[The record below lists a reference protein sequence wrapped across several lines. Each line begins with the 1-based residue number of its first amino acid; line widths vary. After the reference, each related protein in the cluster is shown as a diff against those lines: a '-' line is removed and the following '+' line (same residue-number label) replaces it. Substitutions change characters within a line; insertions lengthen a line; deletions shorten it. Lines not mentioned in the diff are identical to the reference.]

1 MKRVTYLLSIVLLLG
16 MTQCKK
22 NNVAP
27 TASTNGPHITL
38 NVSYGNGAKTEF
50 IPGSTS
56 FVWTNGATEYLYVGG
71 SAHPGCLGVLS
82 GTGNSTSTM
91 TFGGDLT
98 TTPSENETL
107 YFFYLG
113 KGQTGTAVT
122 SLDFSKQDGTLA
134 NVTNYHVAISEGIA
148 YTGQSD
154 FNTTL
159 NMAMAIAYF
168 DMSGFVSSSNEAET
182 VYLHGE
188 DVYTT
193 ATIDYQ
199 HGTIAGGTKG
209 LMKIGTASAGAYVA
223 LLPSGNTNETWLYF
237 DSNSNEGQMKFLRGI
252 QPAKYYAHSGAALNV
267 TADAVLE
274 GSLPGLFS
282 VSATQ
287 RVRFSQGN
295 LKYHCSLENPEWR
308 FAENQYEHVLYNA
321 DNYGENTGSWIY
333 NFGWGTSGYG
343 HRNLYYQPWSN
354 GGGYNDYTAYNDNNK
369 SLYEEDGTADW
380 GYNAISNGGNTKN
393 IGWRTLTGDEWQY
406 LMFTRP
412 TSTVAGRDN
421 ARFAK
426 AYLFETKLGVIV
438 FPDNYTHPEGVA
450 SPININVTNSDAYS
464 NRYSLEDWLKME
476 AAGCVFLTHTETSKD
491 ANKKDVFWGI
501 YWSSQYQDYAGALCL
516 IWNRYSSSTGISR
529 GSSLK
534 HSRNAVRL
542 VRNR

>member
-1 MKRVTYLLSIVLLLG
+1 MKRATYLLSIVLLFG

-27 TASTNGPHITL
+27 TATGNGPHITL
-38 NVSYGNGAKTEF
+38 NVSYGNGAKTGF

-71 SAHPGCLGVLS
+71 SAHSGCLGVLS
-82 GTGNSTSTM
+82 GTGNGTSTM

-134 NVTNYHVAISEGIA
+134 NVTNYHVAISEGIV

-168 DMSGFVSSSNEAET
+168 DLSGFVNSSNEAET

-199 HGTIAGGTKG
+199 HGTIVGGTKG

-237 DSNSNEGQMKFLRGI
+237 DSNSKEGQMKFLRGI

-267 TADAVLE
+267 TSDAVLE
-274 GSLPGLFS
+274 GSLTGLFS

-287 RVRFSQGN
+287 RVRFSKGN
-295 LKYHCSLENPEWR
+295 LKYHCSLANPEWR
-308 FAENQYEHVLYNA
+308 FADNQYEHVAYNA
-321 DNYGENTGSWIY
+321 DDYGENTGSWIY

-354 GGGYNDYTAYNDNNK
+354 EGNASDYYAYNSGSKN
-369 SLYEEDGTADW
+369 LYDEDGRADW
-380 GYNAISNGGNTKN
+380 GYNKISNGGNIEN
-393 IGWRTLTGDEWQY
+393 IGWRTLTADEMNY
-406 LMFTRP
+406 IMFSRP
-412 TSTVAGRDN
+412 SSTVAGTNN
-421 ARFAK
+421 ARFAR
-426 AYLFETKLGVIV
+426 AYLFGTYYGVII

-450 SPININVTNSDAYS
+450 SPNYINVTNGTGLNSNQYS
-464 NRYSLEDWLKME
+464 EADWLKME
-476 AAGCVFLTHTETSKD
+476 AAGCVFFTKTLGTYD
-491 ANKKDVFWGI
+491 GQ
-501 YWSSQYQDYAGALCL
+501 YWSSKIYHSTTSRCL
-516 IWNRYSSSTGISR
+516 SFNSSDISVTHNEKYYPKNNR
-529 GSSLK
+529 L
-534 HSRNAVRL
+534 AVRL

>member
-1 MKRVTYLLSIVLLLG
+1 MKKLGTIVAVLALVLCFS
-16 MTQCKK
+16 QCKK
-22 NNVAP
+22 ENTPTNNGEGVR
-27 TASTNGPHITL
+27 ITL
-38 NVSYGNGAKTEF
+38 SANYGRGGEKSGFVPGEGSGNG
-50 IPGSTS
+50 S
-56 FVWTNGATEYLYVGG
+56 FVWTDGATEYIYVGG
-71 SAHPGCLGVLS
+71 SAHSGCLGVLN
-82 GTGNSTSTM
+82 GTGNGTGNMS
-91 TFGGDLT
+91 FEGDLT
-98 TTPSENETL
+98 TRPSENETL

-113 KGQTGTAVT
+113 KGQAGTAVA

-134 NVTNYHVAISEGIA
+134 NVTNYHVAISEGIV

-168 DMSGFVSSSNEAET
+168 DLSGFVNSSNEAET

-237 DSNSNEGQMKFLRGI
+237 DSNSKEGQMKFLRGI
-252 QPAKYYAHSGAALNV
+252 QPAKYYAHSGEALNV

-287 RVRFSQGN
+287 RVRFSKGN
-295 LKYHCSLENPEWR
+295 LKYHCSLANPEWR
-308 FAENQYEHVLYNA
+308 FAENQYEHVAYNA
-321 DNYGENTGSWIY
+321 SDYGENTGSWIY

-343 HRNLYYQPWSN
+343 HRTLYYQPWSN
-354 GGGYNDYTAYNDNNK
+354 EGNASDYYAYNSGGKN
-369 SLYEEDGTADW
+369 LYDEDGRADW
-380 GYNAISNGGNTKN
+380 GYNKISNGGNIKN
-393 IGWRTLTGDEWQY
+393 IGWRTMTADEMNY
-406 LMFTRP
+406 LMSSRP
-412 TSTVAGRDN
+412 ASTVAGTNN
-421 ARFAK
+421 ARFAR
-426 AYLFETKLGVIV
+426 AYLFGTYHGFII

-450 SPININVTNSDAYS
+450 SPNYINVTNGTGLNSNQYS
-464 NRYSLEDWLKME
+464 VADWLKME
-476 AAGCVFLTHTETSKD
+476 AAGCVFLTKTTGTYD
-491 ANKKDVFWGI
+491 GQ
-501 YWSSQYQDYAGALCL
+501 YWSSKIYHSATARCL
-516 IWNRYSSSTGISR
+516 WFSNANITVTNDQNNCLKNSR
-529 GSSLK
+529 L
-534 HSRNAVRL
+534 AVRL

>member
-71 SAHPGCLGVLS
+71 SAHSACLGVLS
-82 GTGNSTSTM
+82 GTGNGTSSM
-91 TFGGDLT
+91 SFGGDLT

-113 KGQTGTAVT
+113 KGQAGTAVA

-134 NVTNYHVAISEGIA
+134 NVTNYHVAISEGIV

-168 DMSGFVSSSNEAET
+168 DLSGFVNSSNEAET

-199 HGTIAGGTKG
+199 HGTIVGGTKG

-252 QPAKYYAHSGAALNV
+252 QPAKYYAHSGEALNV
-267 TADAVLE
+267 TADAVLK

-287 RVRFSQGN
+287 RVRFSKGN

-308 FAENQYEHVLYNA
+308 FADNQYEHVAYNA
-321 DNYGENTGSWIY
+321 SDYGENTGSWIY

-343 HRNLYYQPWSN
+343 HRTLYYQPWSN
-354 GGGYNDYTAYNDNNK
+354 EGSHNDYVAYNNGSKN
-369 SLYEEDGTADW
+369 LYDGDGTADW
-380 GYNAISNGGNTKN
+380 GYNKISNGGNTEN
-393 IGWRTLTGDEWQY
+393 IGWRTMTADEMYY

-412 TSTVAGRDN
+412 ASTVAGTNN
-421 ARFAK
+421 ARFAR
-426 AYLFETKLGVIV
+426 AYLFGTYHGFII

-450 SPININVTNSDAYS
+450 SPNYINVTGSTSLNSNQYS
-464 NRYSLEDWLKME
+464 AEDWLKME
-476 AAGCVFLTHTETSKD
+476 AAGCVFLTKTTGTYD
-491 ANKKDVFWGI
+491 GQ
-501 YWSSQYQDYAGALCL
+501 YWSSQIYH
-516 IWNRYSSSTGISR
+516 SSTARCLWFSNANITVTNDQNNCLKNSR
-529 GSSLK
+529 L
-534 HSRNAVRL
+534 AVRL